1 MNAMPPKAMQPH
13 HESPT
18 LAPLSA
24 EDASLG
30 RLRWIVALA
39 LTGLIIVGAAF
50 QLGLAKLRSADQP
63 LPAASAQNR

>member
-1 MNAMPPKAMQPH
+1 MHTRRETPP
-13 HESPT
+13 

-39 LTGLIIVGAAF
+39 LTGLVVVGAAF
-50 QLGLAKLRSADQP
+50 QLGMTKLRSADQP
-63 LPAASAQNR
+63 SPPSTAATANR

>member
-13 HESPT
+13 HDAPA

-50 QLGLAKLRSADQP
+50 QLGLAKLHGSDQP
-63 LPAASAQNR
+63 LPAATTQTR

>member
-1 MNAMPPKAMQPH
+1 MQHQPPRDTPA
-13 HESPT
+13 

-30 RLRWIVALA
+30 RLRWIVAFA

-50 QLGLAKLRSADQP
+50 QLGFAKLRAADQP
-63 LPAASAQNR
+63 LPAAAAQNR

>member
-1 MNAMPPKAMQPH
+1 MQQHPHRDPPA
-13 HESPT
+13 

-24 EDASLG
+24 EDTSLG
-30 RLRWIVALA
+30 RLRWIVAFA

-63 LPAASAQNR
+63 LPSAAAQNR